1 MRKYLCCYLLIL
13 GVLLGCSG
21 CTVGNDHRIIQEI
34 SNRLDTD
41 IANGKIVINEDSHSG
56 FLNDGTSIIAIQ
68 FSDDSFQNAVKGK
81 RNWMSFPLDKT
92 VQTLLYGY
100 ESDELICE
108 PYITDENNNAI
119 IPEITNGYY
128 FLYDRQAK
136 NGRAAGADILRRDS
150 LNFTVAVY
158 DSDSRILYYCEM
170 DT

>member
-1 MRKYLCCYLLIL
+1 MLFR
-13 GVLLGCSG
+13 S
-21 CTVGNDHRIIQEI
+21 
-34 SNRLDTD
+34 
-41 IANGKIVINEDSHSG
+41 
-56 FLNDGTSIIAIQ
+56 
-68 FSDDSFQNAVKGK
+68 SFQNAVKGK
-81 RNWMSFPLDKT
+81 RNWKSFPLDKT

>member
-81 RNWMSFPLDKT
+81 RNWKSFPLDKT
-92 VQTLLYGY
+92 VQ
-100 ESDELICE
+100 I
-108 PYITDENNNAI
+108 A
-119 IPEITNGYY
+119 
-128 FLYDRQAK
+128 
-136 NGRAAGADILRRDS
+136 
-150 LNFTVAVY
+150 
-158 DSDSRILYYCEM
+158 SDSSISSMADYRLKRSKKKERIRRINLSRLSAGTNEILYICFSISILV
-170 DT
+170 TAISIVIG